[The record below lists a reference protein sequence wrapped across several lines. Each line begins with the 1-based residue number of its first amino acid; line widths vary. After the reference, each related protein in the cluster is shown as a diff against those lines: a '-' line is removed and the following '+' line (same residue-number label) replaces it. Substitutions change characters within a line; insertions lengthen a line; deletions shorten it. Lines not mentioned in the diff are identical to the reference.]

1 MRNALSYVPKGQN
14 TVVAAAIRQV
24 FLQPDQKSATQVWR
38 QVADQLRN
46 RWTKLGACM
55 DEAETDVLAYTGF
68 PTQHRTQLLSTHPL
82 ERLNKEVKRRAD
94 VRGLFPRSVDPHPQP
109 HLLMRT
115 SHSCLFLVTPNAA
128 AI

>member
-38 QVADQLRN
+38 QVADQLRT
-46 RWTKLGACM
+46 RWPKLGACM

-68 PTQHRTQLLSTHPL
+68 STQHRTKLHSRMRWTRPALPKFAMQ
-82 ERLNKEVKRRAD
+82 V
-94 VRGLFPRSVDPHPQP
+94 VRGRLRGEERNSGRKFRQ
-109 HLLMRT
+109 
-115 SHSCLFLVTPNAA
+115 AA
-128 AI
+128 LS

>member
-24 FLQPDQKSATQVWR
+24 FLQPDQKTATQVGR
-38 QVADQLRN
+38 QVADQLRT
-46 RWTKLGACM
+46 RWSKLGACM

-68 PTQHRTQLLSTHPL
+68 PTQHRPKLHSTNPF

-94 VRGLFPRSVDPHPQP
+94 VVGICANEDSIVRLVGAV
-109 HLLMRT
+109 LLE
-115 SHSCLFLVTPNAA
+115 
-128 AI
+128 